1 MTKRTVTALALVTLA
16 ATAVYLPVLSSLV
29 SQWASDENYSHGFLI
44 VPFAIYFAWAG
55 RESLAAAPLGPSAAG
70 LIIVC
75 GSLILLIAG
84 LFGAELFLARIS
96 LIGVLAGTVLF
107 LFGSQHLR
115 LLAFP
120 IALLVLMVPLPAL
133 VFNQI
138 AFPLQLFASRVGELV
153 LTTAGIPVLR
163 EGNIL
168 ELSTTKL
175 EVAQACSGI
184 RSLVSLVTLG
194 VILGK
199 LNEPRRWARAVL
211 AFVAIPIA
219 IVENAA
225 RVAGTGVAAHWI
237 GPEAAEGFLHT
248 FSGWVMFVLAFGL
261 LLLTQRALARGWP
274 RAVHGPRAIQEGS
287 GPSTMVLPS

>member
-1 MTKRTVTALALVTLA
+1 MTKRTAAALALVTLA
-16 ATAVYLPVLSSLV
+16 AIVVYFHVLSSLV

-44 VPFAIYFAWAG
+44 VPFAVYFAWA
-55 RESLAAAPLGPSAAG
+55 RRASLAAAPLHPSFLG
-70 LIIVC
+70 LAIVG

-96 LIGVLAGTVLF
+96 LIGVIAGTILF
-107 LFGSQHLR
+107 LLGWHHLR

-120 IALLVLMVPLPAL
+120 IALLILMVPLPAL

-138 AFPLQLFASRVGELV
+138 AFPLQLFASRIGELV

-168 ELSTTKL
+168 ELSTTRL

-199 LNEPRRWARAVL
+199 LNEPRRWARVVL
-211 AFVAIPIA
+211 ALAAVPIA

-225 RVAGTGVAAHWI
+225 RVAGTGLAAHWV
-237 GPEAAEGFLHT
+237 GPEAAEGFVHT
-248 FSGWVMFVLAFGL
+248 FSGWVMFVLAFAL
-261 LLLTQRALARGWP
+261 LLVTQRALATGWP
-274 RAVHGPRAIQEGS
+274 FAWRRERAIS
-287 GPSTMVLPS
+287 PDRGPSAVVLPS

>member
-1 MTKRTVTALALVTLA
+1 MTRRTAAALALVTLA
-16 ATAVYLPVLSSLV
+16 AIAVYLPVLSSLV

-44 VPFAIYFAWAG
+44 VPFAIYFAWTQRA
-55 RESLAAAPLGPSAAG
+55 SLAAAPLRPSVIG
-70 LIIVC
+70 LLIVC

-107 LFGSQHLR
+107 LLGWNHLR

-120 IALLVLMVPLPAL
+120 IGLLVLMVPLPAL

-153 LTTAGIPVLR
+153 LTTLGIPVLR

-168 ELSTTKL
+168 ELSTTRL

-199 LNEPRRWARAVL
+199 LNEPRRWARVVL
-211 AFVAIPIA
+211 ALAAVPIA
-219 IVENAA
+219 IAENAA
-225 RVAGTGVAAHWI
+225 RVAGTGIAAYWL
-237 GPEAAEGFLHT
+237 GPEAAEGFTHT
-248 FSGWVMFVLAFGL
+248 FSGWVMFVLAFAL
-261 LLLTQRALARGWP
+261 LLVTQRALARGWP
-274 RAVHGPRAIQEGS
+274 LGWHRARPLQEGGGS
-287 GPSTMVLPS
+287 SAMVSPS

>member
-1 MTKRTVTALALVTLA
+1 MTRRTVAALALVTLA
-16 ATAVYLPVLSSLV
+16 AAVVYLPVLSSLV
-29 SQWASDENYSHGFLI
+29 RQWASDENYSHGFLI
-44 VPFAIYFAWAG
+44 VPFAIYFAWAQRARLATAPPHPSIFG
-55 RESLAAAPLGPSAAG
+55 LLVVCVSL
-70 LIIVC
+70 V
-75 GSLILLIAG
+75 LLIAG
-84 LFGAELFLARIS
+84 LLGAELFLARIS
-96 LIGVLAGTVLF
+96 LIGVLAGSVLF
-107 LFGSQHLR
+107 LFGWHHLR

-120 IALLVLMVPLPAL
+120 IGLLFFMIPLPAL

-153 LTTAGIPVLR
+153 LTTLGIPVLR

-168 ELSTTKL
+168 ELSTTRL

-199 LNEPRRWARAVL
+199 LNDSRRWARVVL
-211 AFVAIPIA
+211 ALSAIPIA

-237 GPEAAEGFLHT
+237 GPEAAEGFIHT
-248 FSGWVMFVLAFGL
+248 FSGWVMFVLAFAL
-261 LLLTQRALARGWP
+261 LLVTQRALASGWP
-274 RAVHGPRAIQEGS
+274 LASRRVRPVANGG
-287 GPSTMVLPS
+287 GPSAMVLPS

>member
-1 MTKRTVTALALVTLA
+1 MTRRTAAALALVTLA
-16 ATAVYLPVLSSLV
+16 AAVVYLPVISSLV
-29 SQWASDENYSHGFLI
+29 RQWASDENYSHGFLI
-44 VPFAIYFAWAG
+44 VPFAIYFAWTQRA
-55 RESLAAAPLGPSAAG
+55 SLAAAPVRPSSAG
-70 LIIVC
+70 LPVVC
-75 GSLILLIAG
+75 GSLVLLIAG
-84 LFGAELFLARIS
+84 LLGAELFLARIS

-107 LFGSQHLR
+107 LFGWRHLR

-153 LTTAGIPVLR
+153 LETAGIPVLR

-168 ELSTTKL
+168 ELSTTRL

-199 LNEPRRWARAVL
+199 LNEPRRWARLVL
-211 AFVAIPIA
+211 ALAAVPIA

-225 RVAGTGVAAHWI
+225 RVAGTGLLAHWI
-237 GPEAAEGFLHT
+237 GPQAAEGFIHT
-248 FSGWVMFVLAFGL
+248 FSGWVMFVLAFAML
-261 LLLTQRALARGWP
+261 LVTQRALAQGWRLTSRKARP
-274 RAVHGPRAIQEGS
+274 VTQGR
-287 GPSTMVLPS
+287 GPSAMVLPS

>member
-1 MTKRTVTALALVTLA
+1 MTRRTAAALALVTLA
-16 ATAVYLPVLSSLV
+16 AVVVYLPVLSSLV
-29 SQWASDENYSHGFLI
+29 KQWASDENYSHGFLI
-44 VPFAIYFAWAG
+44 VPFAIYFAWMRRA
-55 RESLAAAPLGPSAAG
+55 SLAAAPSRPSIIG
-70 LIIVC
+70 LLVVS
-75 GSLILLIAG
+75 GSLVLLIAG
-84 LFGAELFLARIS
+84 LLGAELFLTRIS
-96 LIGVLAGTVLF
+96 LIGVLAGSVLF
-107 LFGSQHLR
+107 LFGWTHLR

-120 IALLVLMVPLPAL
+120 IALLIFMVPLPAL

-153 LTTAGIPVLR
+153 LTTLGIPVLR

-211 AFVAIPIA
+211 ALAAVPIA

-225 RVAGTGVAAHWI
+225 RVAGTGVAAHWV
-237 GPEAAEGFLHT
+237 GPAAAEGFIHT

-261 LLLTQRALARGWP
+261 LLLTQRALAIGWP
-274 RAVHGPRAIQEGS
+274 LTSRKARPASQGS
-287 GPSTMVLPS
+287 GPSPMVLPS

>member
-1 MTKRTVTALALVTLA
+1 MTRRTAVALGLVTLA
-16 ATAVYLPVLSSLV
+16 TVTVYLPVLSSLV

-44 VPFAIYFAWAG
+44 VPFAVYFAWAQ
-55 RESLAAAPLGPSAAG
+55 RARLAAAPIHPSIFG
-70 LIIVC
+70 LAIVC
-75 GSLILLIAG
+75 ASLVVLIAG
-84 LFGAELFLARIS
+84 LFGAELFLARSS

-107 LFGSQHLR
+107 LLGWQHLR

-211 AFVAIPIA
+211 ALVAVPIA
-219 IVENAA
+219 IIENAA
-225 RVAGTGVAAHWI
+225 RVAGTGVAAHWV
-237 GPEAAEGFLHT
+237 GPAAAEGFFHT
-248 FSGWVMFVLAFGL
+248 FSGWVMFVLAFFL
-261 LLLTQRALARGWP
+261 LLLTQHALAQGSLPYARRLRATRRG
-274 RAVHGPRAIQEGS
+274 Q
-287 GPSTMVLPS
+287 GPSTMVQPS

>member
-1 MTKRTVTALALVTLA
+1 MTRRTATAVALVILVA
-16 ATAVYLPVLSSLV
+16 IAVYLPIISSLV

-44 VPFAIYFAWAG
+44 VPFAIYFAWAE
-55 RESLAAAPLGPSAAG
+55 RARLAAAPVQPSSAG
-70 LIIVC
+70 LLVVC
-75 GSLILLIAG
+75 GSLLLLIAG

-96 LIGVLAGTVLF
+96 LVGVLAGSVLF
-107 LFGSQHLR
+107 LFGWRHLR

-168 ELSTTKL
+168 ELSTTRL

-199 LNEPRRWARAVL
+199 LNEPRRWARVVL
-211 AFVAIPIA
+211 ALAAIPIA
-219 IVENAA
+219 IIENAA
-225 RVAGTGVAAHWI
+225 RVAGTGLAAHWI
-237 GPEAAEGFLHT
+237 GPEAAEGFIHV

-261 LLLTQRALARGWP
+261 LLLTQRALAHGWSP
-274 RAVHGPRAIQEGS
+274 ASRRVRPVSEGR

>member
-1 MTKRTVTALALVTLA
+1 MTKRTAAALALVTLA
-16 ATAVYLPVLSSLV
+16 AIVVYFPVLSSLV

-44 VPFAIYFAWAG
+44 VPFAVYFAWA
-55 RESLAAAPLGPSAAG
+55 RRASLAAAPLQPSFLG
-70 LIIVC
+70 LAIVA

-84 LFGAELFLARIS
+84 LFGAELFLARVS
-96 LIGVLAGTVLF
+96 LIGVIAGTILF
-107 LFGSQHLR
+107 LFGWRHLR

-120 IALLVLMVPLPAL
+120 IALLILMVPLPAL

-163 EGNIL
+163 QGNIL
-168 ELSTTKL
+168 ELSTMRL

-199 LNEPRRWARAVL
+199 LNEPRRWARVVL
-211 AFVAIPIA
+211 ALAAVPIA

-225 RVAGTGVAAHWI
+225 RVAGTGLAAHWI
-237 GPEAAEGFLHT
+237 GPQAAEGFVHT
-248 FSGWVMFVLAFGL
+248 FSGWVMFVLAFAL
-261 LLLTQRALARGWP
+261 LLVTQRALATEWP
-274 RAVHGPRAIQEGS
+274 FAWRRERAISGDG
-287 GPSTMVLPS
+287 GPSAMVLPS

>member
-1 MTKRTVTALALVTLA
+1 MTRRTATALALVTVA

-44 VPFAIYFAWAG
+44 VPFAVYFAWSRRA
-55 RESLAAAPLGPSAAG
+55 SLAAAPLRPSIAG
-70 LIIVC
+70 LVVVF

-96 LIGVLAGTVLF
+96 FIGVLAGTVLF
-107 LFGSQHLR
+107 LFGSHHLR

-120 IALLVLMVPLPAL
+120 MALLVLMVPLPAL

-138 AFPLQLFASRVGELV
+138 AFPLQLFASRVGEVV

-199 LNEPRRWARAVL
+199 LNEPRLWARVVL
-211 AFVAIPIA
+211 ALVAIPIA

-225 RVAGTGVAAHWI
+225 RVAGTGVAAHWL
-237 GPEAAEGFLHT
+237 GPEAAEGFFHT
-248 FSGWVMFVLAFGL
+248 FSGWVMFVLAFAL
-261 LLLTQRALARGWP
+261 LLLTQRALAHGWP
-274 RAVHGPRAIQEGS
+274 PTAHRPRAIQEGG